1 MTALRG
7 VRAAAVLAA
16 LLLALLLPGRAR
28 ADTTCTATAV
38 GALAFGTVS
47 ATGNTDVS
55 ATFNVA
61 CNTAAL
67 SVLGAT
73 RVRMCLSIGDGSTG
87 NGAYTP
93 RGMTNAASDV
103 LAYQIYTDAARTTIW
118 GNLANT
124 SGPGPLAWDFS
135 YPVPVVTGGSQTFTV
150 TLYARVPTAQTVSVG
165 AYNSVFSSAN
175 TALNYSY
182 NESIIGPPATPAT
195 CTAGGTGTKSATGAF
210 PFTASAVV
218 APRCSAYV
226 ATDLDFGSVG
236 GSIHRSVDSVA
247 TLSMACTN
255 RTAWNV
261 GLGDGLNAANGA
273 RRMKHSAGAAYINYD
288 LYHDSAR
295 SRRWGSTVGTDVLS
309 GIGNGNT
316 QTLTVYGRVPT
327 GQTPVAGSYSDTVIA
342 TITY

>member
-1 MTALRG
+1 MTGRHAFAAL
-7 VRAAAVLAA
+7 LT
-16 LLLALLLPGRAR
+16 LLLALLLPAPAR

-38 GALAFGTVS
+38 GSVAFGTVS
-47 ATGNTDVS
+47 ATGNTDVT
-55 ATFNVA
+55 ATFNVV
-61 CNTAAL
+61 CTTAAL

-87 NGAYTP
+87 SGAYTP
-93 RGMTNAASDV
+93 RRMTNATSDL
-103 LAYQIYTDAARTTIW
+103 LAYQFYTDAARTAIW
-118 GNLANT
+118 GNLANA
-124 SGPGPLAWDFS
+124 SGPGPLIWDFS

-150 TLYARVPTAQTVSVG
+150 TIYARVPAAQAFSVG
-165 AYNSVFSSAN
+165 AYNSVFNGAN

-182 NESIIGPPATPAT
+182 NESIIGPPATPTT
-195 CTAGGTGTKSATGAF
+195 CTSGGTGSKSATGAF
-210 PFTASAVV
+210 PFTATAVV

-226 ATDLDFGSVG
+226 TTDLDFGSIA
-236 GSIHRSVDSVA
+236 GSINRNVDSIA

-261 GLGDGLNAANGA
+261 GLGDGLNAANGV
-273 RRMKHSAGAAYINYD
+273 RRMKHSTSAIYINYG

-295 SRRWGSTVGTDVLS
+295 SIQWGSTVGTDVLS

-327 GQTPVAGSYSDTVIA
+327 GQTPIAGSYSDTVVA